1 MMKNI
6 FKKYCIVIAVL
17 LLQVSFLPA
26 QDETDAPKPEVGI
39 VERLDETIPQGII
52 LNDETGKQVDVKS
65 LITKPTLFSLVYFR
79 CPGICSPLLNGV
91 LTVVDRTDLE
101 PSKDFNIITISFDQ
115 SEDFNLA
122 AGKKESYLTSL
133 DRKISP
139 DSWRFLTGDSANIRK
154 IADALGFKFQRQGND
169 FMHGAAVM
177 MVSPE
182 GKIVRYLYGTD
193 YLPFDLKMAV
203 TEASEGRAVP
213 TINKLMK
220 LCFSFDPEGRK
231 YVLNFTRIAGG
242 GILLLIGIFIGVI
255 TLKKKKTKLNIVK

>member
-1 MMKNI
+1 MLTLMKNI
-6 FKKYCIVIAVL
+6 SFKIFVIAAL
-17 LLQVSFLPA
+17 LLQTNFLTA
-26 QDETDAPKPEVGI
+26 QDENTPPQPEVGI
-39 VERLDETIPQGII
+39 VENLDGIIPSGII
-52 LNDETGKQVDVKS
+52 LNDENGKPVDVKS

-91 LTVVDRTDLE
+91 MTVVDKTELE
-101 PSKDFNIITISFDQ
+101 PSKDYNLITISFDQ
-115 SEDFNLA
+115 SEDYKLA
-122 AGKKESYLTSL
+122 AGKKESYLAGL
-133 DRKISP
+133 DKKIP
-139 DSWRFLTGDSANIRK
+139 QESWRFLTGDSANIKR

-169 FMHGAAVM
+169 FMHGAAIM

-203 TEASEGRAVP
+203 IEAAEGKSVP

-231 YVLNFTRIAGG
+231 YVLNITRIAGG
-242 GILLLIGIFIGVI
+242 SVLLLLGIFIGVL
-255 TLKKKKTKLNIVK
+255 TLKRKKKLNR